1 MARIELNFKSDEY
14 ITDKIKTKMDVA
26 ASRFRGY
33 TAAMQNAKD
42 AEEQTELLKKAY
54 AEERKMDE
62 LWKEA
67 LQAYKDDVGT
77 DTQRI
82 YADADYMIKQ
92 VNYEYITSSY
102 SVHIALNSLEK
113 SRKRIEEMRNDP
125 ALKDNF
131 LFTATIDDI
140 TVENKDDII
149 SEVQRACFHRV
160 LDEQLYIIQN
170 NYETPE
176 GQAIAEQLALICRE
190 YISELIEA
198 AGGIEVFIHDL
209 REKITTTA
217 THISEAEKAYKEPI
231 DAEAIQLEIMSADL
245 ISVPTSATFHLL
257 QGLQSNRGNL
267 PEYAAK
273 KNKANKKNAISVSK
287 VDADPIEYKQGA
299 NVYTKIDVKGKE
311 SITITL
317 PEMQRQIKS
326 NRPASNMLTF
336 LLPQIEKQAF
346 NNGKLYAEYISFN
359 LQELVDIGMY
369 ADIRSARR
377 GNEAAAEALK
387 GIEIG
392 ARTEGGAFIMATIF
406 PTIEKTEN
414 NVCTYHINP
423 QINWTALLK
432 YHYQLPK
439 YYYSLPTKAQD
450 LLNNLV
456 AYLARQ
462 NAAQIQD
469 KGYFTIGLRQ
479 VQAELSLPDEHKT
492 KDVNGK
498 IKKPIVEAINAI
510 NNADAGKYYKLEL
523 HVDKNAKPSQYLDT
537 GVIRVYPLN
546 EVKDHILNV
555 KDQRDRIIAA
565 NVKKI
570 EKRKEKALTQAI
582 NAGNESEDSLGG
594 N

>member
-1 MARIELNFKSDEY
+1 MGRIVLTFKSDEY
-14 ITDKIKTKMDVA
+14 ITGKIKTKVDIATTNFNHYA
-26 ASRFRGY
+26 AAR
-33 TAAMQNAKD
+33 QNAKD
-42 AEEQTELLKKAY
+42 AEEQAEITRLMY
-54 AEERKMDE
+54 AEERKLDE

-67 LQAYKDDVGT
+67 LEAYVDDIGT
-77 DTQRI
+77 DEQRI
-82 YADADYMIKQ
+82 YADADDMMHQI
-92 VNYEYITSSY
+92 NYEYIISAY
-102 SVHIALNSLEK
+102 GVHIALNSLET
-113 SRKRIEEMRNDP
+113 SRKRIEEWRNDP
-125 ALKDNF
+125 KLKDNF

-140 TVENKDDII
+140 TVENITPII
-149 SEVQRACFHRV
+149 EEVQRACFHRV
-160 LDEQLYIIQN
+160 LDEQLYAIEK
-170 NYETPE
+170 NYKDNKAE
-176 GQAIAEQLALICRE
+176 GGKIGDNLALACRA
-190 YISELIEA
+190 YIAELIEA
-198 AGGIEVFIHDL
+198 AGGAEVFIRDMHAKVSD
-209 REKITTTA
+209 TA
-217 THISEAEKAYKEPI
+217 THIKETDYKEPI
-231 DAEAIQLEIMSADL
+231 DAEAIQLEIFNSDL
-245 ISVPTSATFHLL
+245 ISVPTSATLHLL
-257 QGLQSNRGNL
+257 QGIQSNRGNV
-267 PEYAAK
+267 PEYVTK
-273 KNKANKKNAISVSK
+273 KNRANKKNAISVSK

-299 NVYTKIDVKGKE
+299 NVYTQIDVKGKE

-317 PEMQRQIKS
+317 PEMQRQVKS

-336 LLPQIEKQAF
+336 LLPQIERQAF

-469 KGYFTIGLRQ
+469 KGYFTISLRQ

-498 IKKPIVEAINAI
+498 IKKPIVEAINAV
-510 NNADAGKYYKLEL
+510 NKADGGKYYKLEL

-570 EKRKEKALTQAI
+570 EKRKEKALTKAI
-582 NAGNESEDSLGG
+582 NTGDEGKDSLGG